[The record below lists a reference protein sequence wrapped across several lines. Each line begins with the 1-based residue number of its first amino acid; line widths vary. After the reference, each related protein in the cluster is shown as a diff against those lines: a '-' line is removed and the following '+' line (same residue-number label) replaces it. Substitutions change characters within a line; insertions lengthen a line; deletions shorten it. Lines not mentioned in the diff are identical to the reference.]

1 MLFVIIAKV
10 DKGREEN
17 DKDVVTNDGNED
29 VVTNDGNEDVVTNE
43 DDEDVVTNDGKM
55 LSVCSVQ
62 QLFDTPTSSLALKLY
77 LLLDQVSV

>member
-1 MLFVIIAKV
+1 MMLFVIIAKV
-10 DKGREEN
+10 DKKREEN
-17 DKDVVTNDGNED
+17 DED

-62 QLFDTPTSSLALKLY
+62 QLFDTTTSSLALKLY
-77 LLLDQVSV
+77 LTFSLLDQVSV

>member
-17 DKDVVTNDGNED
+17 DKD

-77 LLLDQVSV
+77 LTF